1 MLLKYPYTILIGNDQ
16 GPNLK
21 KPCGCSMNK
30 KQLVF
35 ITVKEMVIAGG
46 IKNFS
51 NSDPSVF
58 HLCSYVDVL
67 LWMGVCNCQLRGN
80 GEIPV

>member
-1 MLLKYPYTILIGNDQ
+1 
-16 GPNLK
+16 
-21 KPCGCSMNK
+21 
-30 KQLVF
+30 
-35 ITVKEMVIAGG
+35 MVIAGG

-67 LWMGVCNCQLRGN
+67 LWMGACNCVSC
-80 GEIPV
+80 GEMGKSLFEGTENPIFPI